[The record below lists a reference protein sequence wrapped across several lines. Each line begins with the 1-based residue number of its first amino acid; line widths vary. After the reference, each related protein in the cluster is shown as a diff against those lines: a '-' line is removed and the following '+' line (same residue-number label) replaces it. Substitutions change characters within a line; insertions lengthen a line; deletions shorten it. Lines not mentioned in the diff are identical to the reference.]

1 MAKEWISQG
10 QRPGVVLRALEIN
23 RSTYYYTIQAG
34 SEVKRASTGRQAP
47 GFGYKTDGSMVSDEQ
62 IKEWICEMIA
72 GDGFAYGYLKLTW
85 SLRREYSLVINKKK
99 VYRLCK
105 QMGVLRPQRKLKRH
119 HPRRLSANREITGPN
134 QLWETDLKYGYIP
147 GERRFF
153 FVINLLDV
161 YDRSLVHNHIGL
173 TATAED
179 AVTMLWQGLWK
190 RQLLE
195 SGQKPVIRSDNGPQF
210 IAHAFEDWC
219 LQQGIE
225 HERIPCKTP
234 NKNAHI
240 EAFHRILQ
248 DECLALHEFATF
260 RQAYATV
267 SEFGQYYN
275 HRRIHSAIHYMT
287 PEQFR
292 TAYESKGA
300 RVLPI
305 RV

>member
-1 MAKEWISQG
+1 MAREWISQG
-10 QRPGVVLRALEIN
+10 QKPSLVLRALDIN
-23 RSTYYYTIQAG
+23 RSTYYYSNQRE
-34 SEVKRASTGRQAP
+34 SESTVSGVGRRIP
-47 GFGYKTDGSMVSDEQ
+47 GVSCKTDGSMVSDEQ
-62 IKEWICEMIA
+62 VKEWICEIIA
-72 GDGFAYGYLKLTW
+72 SDGFAYGYLKLTW
-85 SLRREYSLVINKKK
+85 CLRREYSLVINKKK

-119 HPRRLSANREITGPN
+119 HPRKLSRNREVTAPN

-153 FVINLLDV
+153 FMINLLDV
-161 YDRSLVHNHIGL
+161 YDRSLIHSHIGL

-190 RQLLE
+190 RRLLE

-210 IAHAFEDWC
+210 ISQVFEDWC
-219 LQQGIE
+219 MEHGIE

-240 EAFHRILQ
+240 EAFHRILE
-248 DECLALHEFATF
+248 DECLGLHEFATF
-260 RQAYATV
+260 REAYAAV
-267 SEFGQYYN
+267 AEFGNYYN
-275 HRRIHSAIHYMT
+275 KRRIHSAIHYMT
-287 PEQFR
+287 PEQFH
-292 TAYESKGA
+292 ESCVSNSAK
-300 RVLPI
+300 VVPI